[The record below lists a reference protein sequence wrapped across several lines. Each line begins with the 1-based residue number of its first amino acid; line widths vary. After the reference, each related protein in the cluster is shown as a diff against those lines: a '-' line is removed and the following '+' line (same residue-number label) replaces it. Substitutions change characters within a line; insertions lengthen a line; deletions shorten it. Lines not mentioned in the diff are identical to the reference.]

1 MIIMSIQS
9 KSYDN
14 NLISWYMYI
23 NDGLMKPLAWQKPV
37 FKILHYA
44 LAGRVSNIMIDAP
57 PQHGKT
63 HLVINAFT
71 SFYMVTNPDDKVIV
85 TAYNQ
90 NRATKYGLILRDIIN
105 RYGENTMFKPRLRQD
120 QQSKTNFMFEYPHQ
134 GELLA
139 AGANGPIM
147 GNPANLIVADDLIKG
162 LKDASSPTM
171 QENLK
176 DWHIGTLSRRLR
188 KNDVGRDPILLII
201 AQRLHQQDY
210 QGIIGDLY
218 PVIDGLEALRILDNG
233 GKIPRD
239 TFVKLSFPALC
250 ENPEKDLLHR
260 KKGEALWSAHK
271 SRDDLLHDKKM
282 MGEYRFRTIMQGD
295 PQEYL
300 DYLFTRDMFFDEND
314 NLTCTVPFD
323 EVPHVPMLRFWDTAA
338 TSKKRATGDYFAGI
352 MQGYDY
358 WNNDEYLYLFDMK
371 RGKGTGIKVVEMLK
385 NSIIEAGRDKGTHI
399 LQEPASMSVMFLQ
412 LLQKELEDYDIS
424 YAPPEG
430 NKMFSSVELQ
440 AIASEG
446 RLKFVT
452 YPNRSDEWIY
462 TVIDELTHFD
472 GEESDAS
479 KGKHDDIVD
488 SLSAGANYFLQNR
501 SYYVDY

>member
-1 MIIMSIQS
+1 MSIQS
-9 KSYDN
+9 KRYDN
-14 NLISWYMYI
+14 NLIQWYMYI
-23 NDGLMKPLAWQKPV
+23 NDGLMKPLAWQKPI

-44 LAGRVSNIMIDAP
+44 LAGRVSKIEIDAP

-71 SFYMVTNPDDKVIV
+71 SFYMVTNPDDKAIV

-90 NRATKYGLILRDIIN
+90 QRATKYGLILRDIIN
-105 RYGENTMFKPRLRQD
+105 RYGEKTMFKPRLRQD

-171 QENLK
+171 QENLR

-210 QGIIGDLY
+210 QGIIEDLY
-218 PVIDGLEALRILDNG
+218 PVIDGLEALRILDAG
-233 GKIPRD
+233 GSIPKD

-250 ENPEKDLLHR
+250 ETPETDLLHR
-260 KKGEALWSAHK
+260 KKGEPLWSAHK
-271 SRDDLLHDKKM
+271 SREDLLHDKKM

-300 DYLFTRDMFFDEND
+300 DYLFTRDMFYDEND
-314 NLTCTVPFD
+314 NLTCTIPYN
-323 EVPHVPMLRFWDTAA
+323 EVPPVPMLRFWDTAA
-338 TSKKRATGDYFAGI
+338 TSKNTQRGDYFAGI
-352 MQGYDY
+352 MQGYGY
-358 WNNDEYLYLFDMK
+358 NNTETLYCFDMK
-371 RGKGTGIKVVEMLK
+371 RGKHKAITVVELLK
-385 NSIIEAGRDKGTHI
+385 NSIRQAGRDKGTYI
-399 LQEPASMSVMFLQ
+399 LQEPGSMSVMFLQ
-412 LLQKELEDYDIS
+412 QLQQELRDYKIE
-424 YAPPEG
+424 YGIAEG
-430 NKMFSSVELQ
+430 NKLFSSIELQ
-440 AIASEG
+440 TLASEG

-452 YPNRSDEWIY
+452 YPNRSEEWIH
-462 TVIDELTHFD
+462 TIIDELTHFD
-472 GEESDAS
+472 GEESNDS

-501 SYYVDY
+501 ILYTDY